1 MFSVFFRLFA
11 LALACGLSAF
21 AALADGQ
28 ILVETDRA
36 QILRLEQP
44 AGSIIIGNP
53 GIADATVQDVRTLV
67 LTGKSV
73 GSTNIIILDGEGNEM
88 LNRVVEVT
96 APSNA
101 AVTMYKGPVRQSYSC
116 SPICEPTLKVGDNKD
131 YFEGVLASTTA
142 KNAQATGA
150 GAAN

>member
-1 MFSVFFRLFA
+1 MFSIFLRVCA
-11 LALACGLSAF
+11 LALTSCLPAF

-36 QILRLEQP
+36 QILRLDQP

-96 APSNA
+96 TPSNGA
-101 AVTMYKGPVRQSYSC
+101 MTVYKGPVRESFSC
-116 SPICEPTLKVGDNKD
+116 SPVCEPTLKVGDNKD
-131 YFEGVLASTTA
+131 YFENLLAATTS